1 MIRTTLNSL
10 WSHKRRLISTCLAV
24 ILGVAFMAGTLVLTS
39 TINSVFDD
47 LFANVNDGTDAIV
60 RGPELF
66 KSEQGGIQ
74 RDAISEDSL
83 QKVEAVAGVAAAS
96 PFIATEELTLLD
108 KRGDPMGGQGPPTIV
123 GSWGTVKQLNPYTV
137 VSGRAPEADGEAV
150 IDRAVAN
157 DGPFKVGDQI
167 VLVTADGQEKLKVV
181 GITRFGDADSAAGSI
196 YVGITFK
203 QVQAFAGEVGKL
215 DEVDI
220 QAKAGVTPE
229 QLVKNLQAADIA
241 PKAVVVTGAE
251 AAKEQATELKDLFGF
266 FSKILLVFAFIA
278 LFVGIFIISNT
289 FGILVAQRT
298 KELALLRAIGASRSQ
313 VLGSVLLEAA
323 LIGLV
328 SAVLGFLSGVGLA
341 ATALAG
347 LRRVGLDLPS
357 ASLTI
362 TAGTAAFAI
371 IVGLG
376 ITAASAVLPAI
387 RATRVPPIAALRD
400 VAIDSSGQSRIRGAV
415 AILLLVLGFVLV
427 VPAFGSDP
435 TTDQLPRIGIGMALV
450 VVAILVL
457 GPLLARPLSRLVGSP
472 LPVIKGVTG
481 RLARENA
488 MRSPRRTASTAAAL
502 IIGVTLVGFITV
514 FASSAQTS
522 VSASI
527 SGGFNGDYILQPASH
542 QNFTGVSPKLA
553 AAVEQVKGVD
563 TVTAISGVLAQLELP
578 DGSKPTTSLAGID
591 PDSYSKIFAV
601 GMTQGRLADLRKGEI
616 VVDRQVAKMEKLKI
630 GDTVKVKSKDGRD
643 ATFKIAAISDENVL
657 LGQWTVTRADAN
669 ALNSKPTDFLVAI
682 QLDKGTSVEGI
693 RGSLKKVA
701 KAYPTMKLQD
711 REQFTGSIVA
721 QISAL
726 LNVIYGLLAVSIV
739 IALIGIANTLSLSI
753 HERTRELGLLR
764 AMGMTRSQLRSSVR
778 WEAVIVALMG
788 TGIGLIL
795 GLGLSY
801 TLVKALSSQ
810 GFNTFDVPVGGMITV
825 VVFGAGLGVV
835 AALRPAAKAAK
846 LNVLQAIATE

>member
-203 QVQAFAGEVGKL
+203 QVQAFAGEAGKL

-251 AAKEQATELKDLFGF
+251 AAKEQATVLKDLFGF

-457 GPLLARPLSRLVGSP
+457 GPLFARPLSRLVGSP

>member
-251 AAKEQATELKDLFGF
+251 AAKEQATVLKDLFGF

-457 GPLLARPLSRLVGSP
+457 GPLFARPLSRLVGSP

>member
-203 QVQAFAGEVGKL
+203 QVQAFAGEAGKL

-251 AAKEQATELKDLFGF
+251 AAKEQATVLKDLFGF

-341 ATALAG
+341 AAALAG

>member
-203 QVQAFAGEVGKL
+203 QVQAFAGEAGKL

-251 AAKEQATELKDLFGF
+251 AAKEQATVLKDLFGF

-341 ATALAG
+341 AAALAG

-457 GPLLARPLSRLVGSP
+457 GPLFARPLSRLVGSP